1 MPSFIVKFSTFV
13 LNYFAENSILF
24 LLGYLIG
31 TTTKIFTVEWFV
43 ELLGGVILLIVHD
56 KYVEQK
62 HLNSLLEDE
71 IRSNFIKHGN
81 VEPTVDKEKT
91 ITDSGIEVDD
101 TSTASILIAIKKRKE
116 ENGS

>member
-1 MPSFIVKFSTFV
+1 
-13 LNYFAENSILF
+13 
-24 LLGYLIG
+24 LIG

-43 ELLGGVILLIVHD
+43 ELLGGVILLIIHD
-56 KYVEQK
+56 RYVERK
-62 HLNSLLEDE
+62 HLNSMLEDE

-91 ITDSGIEVDD
+91 IKDSGIEVDD